1 MFFLIVFLLLTS
13 FVIGG
18 LLYVGIILTVV
29 EKIRNTFLAILVVV
43 MMLTLPVSAV
53 VSMNLGKV
61 GRCASQ
67 RS

>member
-1 MFFLIVFLLLTS
+1 MFFLVVFLLLTV
-13 FVIGG
+13 FVIVG
-18 LLYVGIILTVV
+18 LLYVAVILTVV

-61 GRCASQ
+61 GRCVSQ